1 MPWQPGQSGNPAG
14 RPKENAIAKH
24 LARAHTE
31 KAVKVLAEIL
41 DGDDLRAKV
50 AAAQALLDRGWGK
63 PAQQQILSGDED
75 GGPMQMTV
83 VSGVPRADG
92 CSWLPSQK
100 PVR

>member
-14 RPKENAIAKH
+14 RPKENKLAKW

-31 KAVKVLAEIL
+31 QSIKVLAEIL
-41 DGDDLRAKV
+41 ESDDLRAKV

-63 PAQQQILSGDED
+63 PAQETIISGDED
-75 GGPMQMTV
+75 GGPVQLTV

-92 CSWLPSQK
+92 
-100 PVR
+100 